1 MPNINDQIQQI
12 ITTRKETRLPQIE
25 KEIEFLKHVKSKVVN
40 LDSVINAI
48 NHQIAEKHG
57 PYYAMLQSDP
67 SMETRFMAVSTGQV
81 KKLIDEQLEHLEILR
96 KRFSRDAVQIAF
108 IGYERQGKSCFLQ
121 SISGLSNKVIPAYSG
136 TSCTGA
142 VSVIHN
148 VPKELEV
155 HIEFYDLK
163 SFLNILK
170 EKLHNFFP
178 NNHFTL
184 NSLND
189 LSTIDLSE
197 FTTDDPEVSLEFN
210 KFKDAFFGHLNV
222 YESLIGHSKLV
233 TDDQNQIIQHVSQ
246 YEEFDVIP
254 EGDDAS
260 LYTKKKKQDT
270 NGNEVEVWQKNYYK
284 YIAVKSVNIYTQFVD
299 PRIGDSKIVL
309 VDTIGMG
316 DASNAE
322 RIEDEMFRVLR
333 EDCDA
338 AVDVFKP
345 QANGDS
351 FNKQQNEVLK
361 KIGRRLADR
370 EPYRWIFYVLNRV
383 EGGKGYNVEVVPS
396 IMEQIK
402 TSFASMKT
410 KPVADV
416 LDINAINTEEVNQ
429 RLVSPLLDL
438 ITENLDD
445 IDAKLIVETNKSN
458 DNLYQEYKMLA
469 DAVAAVVS
477 GSMIQ
482 NTNEGKLFDKLFK
495 GLSYSKN
502 LRDLDEYGYAKTKDE
517 PCVQVRER
525 IDMVIND
532 LVELVPDAEE
542 CIYPDVESGDKD
554 TNGIFVKHLNAFRNT
569 IFEAF
574 EEVNTEVLIPLQ
586 EKVKDD
592 LINILFNEAKMGNIP
607 LQDYSIEDGAS
618 QAWLKALVEEKVDKG
633 VYPRLHDMLMFIL
646 NYNLN
651 IEGLIEYNVAKCLNT
666 IDPLSEECPP
676 MHPLTSSLEEQA
688 EEIWAEIV
696 NRITPIQNKLRLW
709 RNDFALI
716 PSHSF
721 YARVHKFRDKMVFG
735 DEETKDNI
743 RDFYRDNRLSIW
755 RDDFADMAVQ
765 DQAFGAWNKE
775 SKAITDMCVKS
786 KFYINLNN

>member
-1 MPNINDQIQQI
+1 MSNINDQIQQI

-25 KEIEFLKHVKSKVVN
+25 KEIKFLQDVKNKIAN
-40 LDSVINAI
+40 LDSVINTV
-48 NHQIAEKHG
+48 NFQIEEKQG
-57 PYYAMLQSDP
+57 PYFAMLQSDQ
-67 SMETRFMAVSTGQV
+67 SMETRFMAVSTSQI
-81 KKLIDEQLEHLEILR
+81 KKMIDEQLERLEILR

-148 VPKELEV
+148 VPKALEV

-163 SFLNILK
+163 SFLDIVK
-170 EKLHNFFP
+170 DKLHNFFP
-178 NNHFTL
+178 NRHFTL
-184 NSLND
+184 NSLDD
-189 LSTIDLSE
+189 LTMIDLSD
-197 FTTDDPEVSLEFN
+197 FTTNDTEVSLEFN
-210 KFKDAFFGHLNV
+210 KFKDAFFGHQNV
-222 YESLIGHSKLV
+222 YETLIGHSKMV
-233 TDDQNQIIQHVSQ
+233 TSDENQIIQHVSQ
-246 YEEFDVIP
+246 YEEFDTIP
-254 EGDDAS
+254 EGEDAN
-260 LYTKKKKQDT
+260 LYMKKKKQDA
-270 NGNEVEVWQKNYYK
+270 NGNEIEVWQKNYYR
-284 YIAVKSVNIYTQFVD
+284 YLAVKSVNIYTQFID

-338 AVDVFKP
+338 AVNVFKP

-370 EPYRWIFYVLNRV
+370 EPSRWIFYVLNRV
-383 EGGKGYNVEVVPS
+383 EGGKGYNVEVVPP

-402 TSFASMKT
+402 SSFASMKT
-410 KPVADV
+410 KPVANV

-429 RLVSPLLDL
+429 QLVSPLLDL

-445 IDAKLIVETNKSN
+445 IDSKLVIEANKSN
-458 DNLYQEYKMLA
+458 DLLYQEYKMLA

-482 NTNEGKLFDKLFK
+482 NSNEGKLFDQLFK

-502 LRDLDEYGYAKTKDE
+502 LRDLDEYGYARTKDE
-517 PCVQVRER
+517 PCTQVRER
-525 IDMVIND
+525 IDAVINN

-542 CIYPDVESGDKD
+542 CIYPDVEKGDKD
-554 TNGIFVKHLNAFRNT
+554 INGIFVKHLNAFRNT

-592 LINILFNEAKMGNIP
+592 LIDILFNAAKMGNIP
-607 LQDYSIEDGAS
+607 LQNYSTEDGPS
-618 QAWLKALVEEKVDKG
+618 QTWLKALTAEKVDKN
-633 VYPRLHDMLMFIL
+633 VYPKLHDMLMFIL

-666 IDPLSEECPP
+666 IDPLSKECPP

-688 EEIWAEIV
+688 EEIWAEII

-709 RNDFALI
+709 RNEFALI

-735 DEETKDNI
+735 DEETQENI

-755 RDDFADMAVQ
+755 RNEFANMAIQ

-775 SKAITDMCVKS
+775 SKAITDMCIKN

>member
-1 MPNINDQIQQI
+1 MSQINQQIQQI
-12 ITTRKETRLPQIE
+12 IDKRKLTRLPQIE
-25 KEIEFLKHVKSKVVN
+25 KEITFLKEVKAKVEN
-40 LDSVINAI
+40 LDSVINTI
-48 NHQIAEKHG
+48 NHQMTEKHG

-67 SMETRFMAVSTGQV
+67 SMETRFMAVSTAQV
-81 KKLIDEQLEHLEILR
+81 KKLIDEQLERLEILR

-148 VPKELEV
+148 VPKDLEV

-163 SFLNILK
+163 AFLNIVK

-178 NNHFTL
+178 NDHFTL

-189 LSTIDLSE
+189 LSAIDLSE

-222 YESLIGHSKLV
+222 YESLIGHSKIV
-233 TDDQNQIIQHVSQ
+233 TSDENQIIQHVS
-246 YEEFDVIP
+246 
-254 EGDDAS
+254 
-260 LYTKKKKQDT
+260 
-270 NGNEVEVWQKNYYK
+270 
-284 YIAVKSVNIYTQFVD
+284 QFVD

-383 EGGKGYNVEVVPS
+383 EGGKGYNVEVVPP

-458 DNLYQEYKMLA
+458 DMLYQEYRMLA

-502 LRDLDEYGYAKTKDE
+502 LRDLDDYGYAKTKDE

-586 EKVKDD
+586 EKVKND
-592 LINILFNEAKMGNIP
+592 LIDILFTEAKMGNIP

-618 QAWLKALVEEKVDKG
+618 QAWLKALVEEKVDKS

-775 SKAITDMCVKS
+775 SKAITDMCLKN

>member
-1 MPNINDQIQQI
+1 MPNINNQIQQI
-12 ITTRKETRLPQIE
+12 IDKRKLTRLPQIE
-25 KEIEFLKHVKSKVVN
+25 KEIKFLQDVKSKVLN
-40 LDSVINAI
+40 LDSVINTV
-48 NHQIAEKHG
+48 NHQITEKHG
-57 PYYAMLQSDP
+57 PYFTMLQSDP
-67 SMETRFMAVSTGQV
+67 SMEARFMTVSTAQV
-81 KKLIDEQLEHLEILR
+81 KKLIDEQIERLEILR

-148 VPKELEV
+148 VPKDLEV

-163 SFLNILK
+163 SFLNIVK

-184 NSLND
+184 NSLHD

-197 FTTDDPEVSLEFN
+197 FTTDDPEASLEFN

-222 YESLIGHSKLV
+222 YESLIGHSKIV
-233 TDDQNQIIQHVSQ
+233 TSDENQIIQHVSQ
-246 YEEFDVIP
+246 YEEFDAIP
-254 EGDDAS
+254 KGDDAS
-260 LYTKKKKQDT
+260 LYIKKKKQDA
-270 NGNEVEVWQKNYYK
+270 NGNEIEVWQKNYYK

-383 EGGKGYNVEVVPS
+383 EGGKGYNVEVVPP

-458 DNLYQEYKMLA
+458 DILYQEYKMLA
-469 DAVAAVVS
+469 DAVVKVISNSMKQGSNELKKFRELYKTDLTYSNELKILDDKYCQEKDRPCPEVKGTIEEVISKLTKLIEKPEVIMADVAKGDKSTNQLLEKYCKIFRNRIYAAFNDISINVLLPLQNQVKDS
-477 GSMIQ
+477 LIQ
-482 NTNEGKLFDKLFK
+482 ILFENARL
-495 GLSYSKN
+495 GRISLQ
-502 LRDLDEYGYAKTKDE
+502 GYA
-517 PCVQVRER
+517 
-525 IDMVIND
+525 
-532 LVELVPDAEE
+532 
-542 CIYPDVESGDKD
+542 
-554 TNGIFVKHLNAFRNT
+554 
-569 IFEAF
+569 
-574 EEVNTEVLIPLQ
+574 
-586 EKVKDD
+586 
-592 LINILFNEAKMGNIP
+592 
-607 LQDYSIEDGAS
+607 IEDGPS
-618 QAWLKALVEEKVDKG
+618 QQWLSVFIDEKVDAE
-633 VYPRLHDMLMFIL
+633 VFPHLNYMLNFIL
-646 NYNLN
+646 DYQIS
-651 IEGLIEYNVAKCLNT
+651 IEGLMEYNVARCLDTLDKNSAAFKPMA
-666 IDPLSEECPP
+666 PLQGISDAQ
-676 MHPLTSSLEEQA
+676 QA
-688 EEIWAEIV
+688 KKIWSEIV
-696 NRITPIQNKLRLW
+696 SRTSTIQIEMRKW
-709 RNDFALI
+709 RDDFSLI

-721 YARVHKFRDKMVFG
+721 YARVSMFRDMIV
-735 DEETKDNI
+735 DDTDTNISEELYN
-743 RDFYRDNRLSIW
+743 FYSDNRMAIW
-755 RDDFADMAVQ
+755 RDEFVGMMKEAE
-765 DQAFGAWNKE
+765 AFGNWNEE
-775 SKAITDMCVKS
+775 SRAITDLCQKNS
-786 KFYINLNN
+786 FYIKID